1 MDPEV
6 VEGFHTGAAGVADD
20 LAIREINEDVHPDP
34 QTRIV
39 HTRGRVI
46 VDVQEQVRAMGDDGF
61 VQGDFVVDH
70 EVEEQPIIVVGRC
83 DAFEPIGCRCRV
95 DLRHASPVG
104 EAVVEGDLAGGLQ
117 HAEQRGSNRE
127 KTEHQRGIFS
137 ESYGYICEM
146 KRLEMN
152 RRQSTWMLHFIVL
165 IFGFT
170 GILGKLIEVEA
181 MRVVFWRVLLGG
193 GLVAVF
199 LLLTGRLKRLRGR
212 SLWQVALVGCIAGA
226 HWVTFFQAIKVSNVS
241 VALATLASAPLFVG
255 LVEPVVHRRRVDW
268 REIVLA
274 LVISAG
280 LMLII
285 FAPSGAETV
294 AAHGGNHFAGVAWAL
309 VSAFLAAVFS
319 TLNSVLV
326 RAHDSANLTR
336 VEMLAAAAGLAL
348 IFAVRGELWTP
359 AFWQLSAMD
368 WLWIGLLATLA
379 TAFAYLMSI
388 EVMRQLTPF
397 TTAMAI
403 NMEPVYAILL
413 SAWIFGESERM
424 GPWFYLGA
432 CVVIGAVGL
441 DAWLKR
447 RARRR

>member
-1 MDPEV
+1 
-6 VEGFHTGAAGVADD
+6 
-20 LAIREINEDVHPDP
+20 
-34 QTRIV
+34 
-39 HTRGRVI
+39 
-46 VDVQEQVRAMGDDGF
+46 MGH
-61 VQGDFVVDH
+61 V
-70 EVEEQPIIVVGRC
+70 
-83 DAFEPIGCRCRV
+83 
-95 DLRHASPVG
+95 
-104 EAVVEGDLAGGLQ
+104 
-117 HAEQRGSNRE
+117 
-127 KTEHQRGIFS
+127 
-137 ESYGYICEM
+137 
-146 KRLEMN
+146 
-152 RRQSTWMLHFIVL
+152 
-165 IFGFT
+165 
-170 GILGKLIEVEA
+170 
-181 MRVVFWRVLLGG
+181 
-193 GLVAVF
+193 
-199 LLLTGRLKRLRGR
+199 
-212 SLWQVALVGCIAGA
+212 
-226 HWVTFFQAIKVSNVS
+226 FQAIKVSNVS

-326 RAHDSANLTR
+326 RTHDSANLTR

-359 AFWQLSAMD
+359 VFWQLSAMD
-368 WLWIGLLATLA
+368 WLWIGLLATFA

-424 GPWFYLGA
+424 GLWFYLGA
-432 CVVIGAVGL
+432 CVVIGAVAL

-447 RARRR
+447 LARRR

>member
-1 MDPEV
+1 
-6 VEGFHTGAAGVADD
+6 
-20 LAIREINEDVHPDP
+20 
-34 QTRIV
+34 
-39 HTRGRVI
+39 
-46 VDVQEQVRAMGDDGF
+46 
-61 VQGDFVVDH
+61 
-70 EVEEQPIIVVGRC
+70 
-83 DAFEPIGCRCRV
+83 
-95 DLRHASPVG
+95 
-104 EAVVEGDLAGGLQ
+104 
-117 HAEQRGSNRE
+117 
-127 KTEHQRGIFS
+127 
-137 ESYGYICEM
+137 M

-181 MRVVFWRVLLGG
+181 VRVVFWRVLIGG

-199 LLLTGRLKRLRGR
+199 LMLTGRLKRLRGR
-212 SLWQVALVGCIAGA
+212 ALWQVALVGCIAGA

-241 VALATLASAPLFVG
+241 VALATLASAPLCVG
-255 LVEPVVHRRRVDW
+255 LVEPVVHRRKVDW
-268 REIVLA
+268 RELVLA

-294 AAHGGNHFAGVAWAL
+294 EAYGGNHFAGVAWAL
-309 VSAFLAAVFS
+309 ASAFLAAVFS

-326 RAHDSANLTR
+326 RTHDSANLTR
-336 VEMLAAAAGLAL
+336 VEMLAAAVGLAV
-348 IFAVRGELWTP
+348 IFAARGELWTP

-368 WLWIGLLATLA
+368 WLWIGLLATFA

-424 GPWFYLGA
+424 GLWFYLGA
-432 CVVIGAVGL
+432 CVVIGAVAL

-447 RARRR
+447 LARRR